1 MTCFLI
7 HLPPSII
14 KFSLSQV
21 VYNGQSVFHEKPVF
35 ICFPQGVHLHWSTT
49 LPITA
54 AELTEDDNLEIVVS
68 GWGEGRCGPLAI
80 RTCHGSHKFMTSD
93 DL

>member
-1 MTCFLI
+1 MVGTSNESVPVAWALTC
-7 HLPPSII
+7 
-14 KFSLSQV
+14 QV

-54 AELTEDDNLEIVVS
+54 AELTEDDNLEIVV
-68 GWGEGRCGPLAI
+68 GWGGPYVGHMWAICGP
-80 RTCHGSHKFMTSD
+80 
-93 DL
+93 